1 MSGRVHEVARR
12 RADGAVVRL
21 HRAPAADTGDPADP
35 RVQRILELQRTAG
48 NAAVVRYVQRDGEDA
63 AGAESGEADAGSA
76 GTAGTADAADATANT
91 DRTAEAKAVFDKGAA
106 AYEAHDYAHAYD
118 FFARAYEL
126 ANRPTLL
133 FDQAQALRR
142 LGGRREE
149 AIALYEQYL
158 ASGAGT
164 RTDDATKALAELRT
178 PESTGDVELDTAQAK
193 ALFDKGAAAYEAG
206 DFAHAADDFGE
217 SYELAQRPGLLF
229 SEAQSLRRLGGHPAE
244 AIDLYQAYID
254 TGEATRGD
262 EAQAHIEALRAQGA
276 EPR

>member
-1 MSGRVHEVARR
+1 MYAPRMSGRVQEAARR
-12 RADGAVVRL
+12 TPVPTLRRL
-21 HRAPAADTGDPADP
+21 QQGPSTDARDPAEP

-48 NAAVVRYVQRDGEDA
+48 NAAVVQLVQGEGDDRSA
-63 AGAESGEADAGSA
+63 DTGGGEQG
-76 GTAGTADAADATANT
+76 DATANT

-118 FFARAYEL
+118 YFGQAYEL
-126 ANRPTLL
+126 APRPTLL

-158 ASGAGT
+158 SSGAGT

-276 EPR
+276 EPG